1 MIWLAPRT
9 FQGFQIQ
16 LPGDRTA
23 DQSLDFSFDF
33 LLEALLEVF
42 FDPFWGPV
50 PPLSSNGPGKAVR

>member
-9 FQGFQIQ
+9 LQGFQIQ

-42 FDPFWGPV
+42 F
-50 PPLSSNGPGKAVR
+50 